1 MTKVEQ
7 KSKFSLSL
15 LKRILSY
22 SKPYKVLFFLA
33 VMLTLLLSSLAI
45 VRPLLINKMLN
56 CIGAVNSTDVSY
68 LPDSEKMSFINY
80 MGLLLVLVL
89 LTEALLQF
97 TNIYV
102 TNLLGQN
109 IVKDLRLQVYTH
121 ILKLKNTYFDNTP
134 VGTLVTRAISDIES
148 LSDIFSQGF
157 IVICGDILML
167 IIFIT
172 AMLMKNWAIALVTLS
187 TIPLLL
193 IATNLFKNGVKKT
206 FTEVRNAVAALNAF
220 TNEHISGMRIVQLFN
235 REKIEYE
242 KFKDI
247 NEKHKVANIRSI
259 WYYSVFF
266 PVVEILSAM
275 SIALFVWFAGL
286 KSNTFNLQL
295 GDITFFIMM
304 INMVFRPIR
313 MLADRLNTLQMG
325 IVASERVFKVI
336 DTNEVIAE
344 FGIISAKNI
353 KGNVEFKNVWFAY
366 KEPNYVLKGISF
378 TIQQGETVAIIG
390 ATGAGKS
397 SVINLLSRF
406 YEITDSPKKQNALN
420 ASNIITN
427 TLNKGDILIDGI
439 SVSDYKLNEL
449 REAVGVVLQDV
460 FLFSDS
466 ILNNITLHNPNIT
479 EEQVVAAAKDIG
491 IHEFISL
498 LPGGYHY
505 NVKERGAMLSAG
517 QRQLVAFVRA
527 YVYNPPIFVL
537 DEATSSIDLETE
549 KLIQK
554 ASVKL
559 AKNRTSI
566 IIAHRLSTIHHAQ
579 KIIVMD
585 KGEIIEQG
593 AASDLI
599 GKVDGIYKRML
610 ELK

>member
-1 MTKVEQ
+1 MSKNTGNNS
-7 KSKFSLSL
+7 SKFSFAL

-22 SKPYKVLFFLA
+22 SKPYKQLFVA
-33 VMLTLLLSSLAI
+33 SIVLTLTLSSLAI
-45 VRPLLINKMLN
+45 VRPLLINQTLN
-56 CIGAVNSTDVSY
+56 VVGNELVNSEGY
-68 LPDSEKMSFINY
+68 LLPKDKFLFLNK
-80 MGLLLVLVL
+80 MGLILLGVLIL
-89 LTEALLQF
+89 EAILQF

-109 IVKDLRLQVYTH
+109 IVKDLRKQVYSH

-148 LSDIFSQGF
+148 LSDVFSQGF
-157 IVICGDILML
+157 IVIAGDILML
-167 IIFIT
+167 VIFVT
-172 AMLMKNWAIALVTLS
+172 AMLLKNWALALVTLS

-206 FTEVRNAVAALNAF
+206 FNDVRNAVAALNAF

-242 KFKDI
+242 KFKEI
-247 NEKHKVANIRSI
+247 NEKHKVANIKSI
-259 WYYSVFF
+259 WYYSIFF
-266 PVVEILSAM
+266 PVVEILSAV
-275 SIALFVWFAGL
+275 SIALFIWFAGA

-325 IVASERVFKVI
+325 VVSSERVFKVM
-336 DTNEVIAE
+336 DTVEVIE
-344 FGIISAKNI
+344 DKGQYSALSV
-353 KGNVEFKNVWFAY
+353 KGKVEFKNVWFAY
-366 KEPNYVLKGISF
+366 KDEEYVLKDVSF
-378 TIQQGETVAIIG
+378 TINAGETVAIIG

-397 SVINLLSRF
+397 SIINLISRF
-406 YEITDSPKKQNALN
+406 YEIS
-420 ASNIITN
+420 
-427 TLNKGDILIDGI
+427 KGQLLVDG
-439 SVSDYKLNEL
+439 VYVKEYKLSEL
-449 REAVGVVLQDV
+449 RQAVGVVLQDV
-460 FLFSDS
+460 FLFNDT
-466 ILNNITLHNPNIT
+466 ILNNITLHNPSIT
-479 EEQVVAAAKDIG
+479 EAQVIAAAKDIG
-491 IHEFISL
+491 IHEFINS

-554 ASVKL
+554 ASIEL
-559 AKNRTSI
+559 SKNRTSI
-566 IIAHRLSTIHHAQ
+566 VIAHRLSTINHAN
-579 KIIVMD
+579 KIIVME
-585 KGEIIEQG
+585 KGKVIEQG
-593 AASDLI
+593 QTTDLI
-599 GKVDGIYKRML
+599 NKVDGVYKKML
-610 ELK
+610 DLA

>member
-1 MTKVEQ
+1 MSNTEQ
-7 KSKFSLSL
+7 KNKFSFKL

-22 SKPYKVLFFLA
+22 SKPYKALFFCA
-33 VMLTLLLSSLAI
+33 IALTLTLSSLTI

-56 CIGAVNSTDVSY
+56 CIGAVHVTDAGY
-68 LPDSEKMSFINY
+68 MPDADKVNYINY
-80 MGLLLVLVL
+80 MGLMLIVILI
-89 LTEALLQF
+89 TEAFLQF
-97 TNIYV
+97 SNIYV

-148 LSDIFSQGF
+148 LSDVFSQGF
-157 IVICGDILML
+157 IVIMGDILML
-167 IIFIT
+167 VIFIT
-172 AMLMKNWAIALVTLS
+172 AMLVKNWAVALVTLS

-193 IATNLFKNGVKKT
+193 IATNLFKNGVKTT
-206 FTEVRNAVAALNAF
+206 FSEVRNAVASLNAF

-242 KFKDI
+242 KFKQI
-247 NEKHKVANIRSI
+247 NEKHKIANIRSI

-266 PVVEILSAM
+266 PVVEILSAV

-286 KSNTFNLQL
+286 KSNQYNLQL

-313 MLADRLNTLQMG
+313 LLADRLNTLQMG
-325 IVASERVFKVI
+325 VVASERVFKVI
-336 DTNEVIAE
+336 DTNEIISE
-344 FGIISAKNI
+344 SGTISAKNM
-353 KGNVEFKNVWFAY
+353 KGKVEFKDVWFAY
-366 KEPNYVLKGISF
+366 KEDNYVLNGISF
-378 TIQQGETVAIIG
+378 TINQGETVAIIG

-397 SVINLLSRF
+397 SIINLLSRF
-406 YEITDSPKKQNALN
+406 YEI
-420 ASNIITN
+420 
-427 TLNKGDILIDGI
+427 NKGQILIDNI
-439 SVSDYKLNEL
+439 SVADYQLNEL
-449 REAVGVVLQDV
+449 RESVGVVLQDV
-460 FLFSDS
+460 FLFSDT
-466 ILNNITLHNPNIT
+466 ILNNITLHNPSIT
-479 EEQVVAAAKDIG
+479 EEQVIAAAKNIG
-491 IHEFISL
+491 IHEFISS

-554 ASVKL
+554 ASIEL

-566 IIAHRLSTIHHAQ
+566 IIAHRLTTIHHAQ
-579 KIIVMD
+579 KIIVME
-585 KGEIIEQG
+585 KGHVIEQG
-593 AASDLI
+593 RTSELVD
-599 GKVDGIYKRML
+599 KVDGVYKKML
-610 ELK
+610 ELA

>member
-1 MTKVEQ
+1 MSKTEQ
-7 KSKFSLSL
+7 HNKFSFKL

-22 SKPYKVLFFLA
+22 SKPYKKLFFLA
-33 VMLTLLLSSLAI
+33 ITFTILLSSLAI

-56 CIGAVNSTDVSY
+56 CIGAVNVSDAGY
-68 LPDSEKMSFINY
+68 MPDGEKVNYINY
-80 MGLLLVLVL
+80 MGLLLLGVLF
-89 LTEALLQF
+89 TEAILQF

-148 LSDIFSQGF
+148 LSDVFSQGF

-167 IIFIT
+167 IIFVT
-172 AMLMKNWAIALVTLS
+172 AMLVKNWALALITLS

-193 IATNLFKNGVKKT
+193 IATNLFKNGIKKT
-206 FTEVRNAVAALNAF
+206 FTEVRNAVASLNAF

-242 KFKDI
+242 KFREI
-247 NEKHKVANIRSI
+247 NQKHKVANIRSI

-266 PVVEILSAM
+266 PVVEILSAV

-286 KSNTFNLQL
+286 KSNEYNIQL

-313 MLADRLNTLQMG
+313 LLADRLNTLQMG
-325 IVASERVFKVI
+325 VVASDRVFKVI
-336 DTNEVIAE
+336 DTKE
-344 FGIISAKNI
+344 IISESGTVSARNM
-353 KGNVEFKNVWFAY
+353 KGKVEFKHVWFAY
-366 KEPNYVLKGISF
+366 KEENYVIKNISF
-378 TIQQGETVAIIG
+378 TINQGETIAIIG

-397 SVINLLSRF
+397 SIINLLSRF
-406 YEITDSPKKQNALN
+406 YEI
-420 ASNIITN
+420 
-427 TLNKGDILIDGI
+427 NKGQILIDDI
-439 SVSDYKLNEL
+439 PVSDYKLDEL
-449 REAVGVVLQDV
+449 RESVGVVLQDV

-466 ILNNITLHNPNIT
+466 ILNNITLHNPDIT
-479 EEQVVAAAKDIG
+479 EEQVIAAAKRIG
-491 IHEFISL
+491 IHEFIES

-554 ASVKL
+554 ASFEL

-579 KIIVMD
+579 KIMVMD

-593 AASDLI
+593 NALELAD
-599 GKVDGIYKRML
+599 KVDGVYKKML
-610 ELK
+610 ELA

>member
-1 MTKVEQ
+1 MEPK
-7 KSKFSLSL
+7 KNKFSFEL
-15 LKRILSY
+15 LRRILSY
-22 SKPYKVLFFLA
+22 SKPYKKLFFLA
-33 VMLTLLLSSLAI
+33 VTLTLLLSSLAI
-45 VRPLLINKMLN
+45 VRPLLINEMLN
-56 CIGAVNSTDVSY
+56 GIGATNPSDEGY
-68 LPDSEKMSFINY
+68 LPPLQKISFINK
-80 MGLLLVLVL
+80 MGLMLLGVL
-89 LTEALLQF
+89 LIEALLQF

-134 VGTLVTRAISDIES
+134 IGTLVTRAISDIES
-148 LSDIFSQGF
+148 LSDVFSQGF

-167 IIFIT
+167 VIFLT
-172 AMLMKNWAIALVTLS
+172 AMFMKNWAIALVTLS

-206 FTEVRNAVAALNAF
+206 FTEVRNAVASLNAF
-220 TNEHISGMRIVQLFN
+220 TNEHITGMRIVQLFN
-235 REKIEYE
+235 REKMEYE
-242 KFKDI
+242 KFREI

-266 PVVEILSAM
+266 PVVEILSAI
-275 SIALFVWFAGL
+275 SIALFIWFAGVKANSYNL
-286 KSNTFNLQL
+286 KL

-325 IVASERVFKVI
+325 VVASERVFKVI
-336 DTNEVIAE
+336 DTDE
-344 FGIISAKNI
+344 IISETGNVTAKNM
-353 KGNVEFKNVWFAY
+353 KGKVEFKNVWFAY
-366 KEPNYVLKGISF
+366 KNDDYVIKNISF
-378 TIQQGETVAIIG
+378 TIDQGETLAIIG

-397 SVINLLSRF
+397 SIINLLSRF
-406 YEITDSPKKQNALN
+406 YEI
-420 ASNIITN
+420 
-427 TLNKGDILIDGI
+427 NKGEILIDDVNI
-439 SVSDYKLNEL
+439 SDYKLNEL

-466 ILNNITLHNPNIT
+466 ILNNITLHNPSIT
-479 EEQVVAAAKDIG
+479 EEQVIAAAKNIG
-491 IHEFISL
+491 IHEFIVN

-527 YVYNPPIFVL
+527 YVYDPPIFVL

-554 ASVKL
+554 ASLEL

-566 IIAHRLSTIHHAQ
+566 IIAHRLSTIHHANR
-579 KIIVMD
+579 IIVMD

-593 AASDLI
+593 KTSELTD
-599 GKVDGIYKRML
+599 KVGGIYKKML
-610 ELK
+610 ELI